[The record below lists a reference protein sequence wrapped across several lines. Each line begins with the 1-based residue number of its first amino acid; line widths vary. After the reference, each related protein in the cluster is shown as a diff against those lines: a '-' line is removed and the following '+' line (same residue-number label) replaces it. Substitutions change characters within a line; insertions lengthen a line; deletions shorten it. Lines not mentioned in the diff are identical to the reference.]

1 MRQPQ
6 EGFSL
11 KIQHDTY
18 EQVEQKR
25 RELNQWYTFT
35 GRGITRDKTSGKWY
49 AWLNEVTLIDTHQ
62 VKLTLT
68 EPEGKA
74 VYTIREEDTY

>member
-35 GRGITRDKTSGKWY
+35 GRGIARDKSTGKWY
-49 AWLNEVTLIDTHQ
+49 TWINEVKPREAQ
-62 VKLTLT
+62 VKLTAT
-68 EPEGKA
+68 EPECRA
-74 VYTIREEDTY
+74 VYTVREEDAY